1 MTIQNLATRRKLECK
16 VAFHVE
22 RRPDF
27 LVVAIKGEA
36 SFEQAEVI
44 SAQLPRTSLDGYSLV
59 VLDLAELTFI
69 SSLAMNALVEYRRG
83 LGRRGVEVRL
93 ANAQAPIWSALEMAG
108 LWTLFEPFNLE
119 EPTQPVASA
128 ET

>member
-1 MTIQNLATRRKLECK
+1 MTTQNSVTRRKLESK

-22 RRPDF
+22 RRHQF

-44 SAQLPRTSLDGYSLV
+44 SAQLRRTSLDGYWLV

-83 LGRRGVEVRL
+83 LARQGVEVRL
-93 ANAQAPIWSALEMAG
+93 ANVPAPIWSALEMAG
-108 LWTLFEPFNLE
+108 LWTLFEPFYLE
-119 EPTQPVASA
+119 EPTRPAASA
-128 ET
+128 EA